1 MEPVQAGGKFRNH
14 RLTGCSNEIHM
25 SSSVA
30 HKQVIELKGN
40 LLSMMVAFL
49 YNSDRILIEQQFT
62 EKIAAARNLFK
73 NAPIV
78 IDLHALQNAE
88 APLDLQ
94 HLVDLFR
101 KHGLVPI
108 GIRGGNARQQETAL
122 SLALGILPDAK
133 PVSSKAEP
141 QGETSVQA
149 TRDKIF
155 TQPVR
160 SGQQVA
166 ALQGDLIVLSA
177 VNPGAEILAGKNIH
191 VYGALRGRAIAGVH
205 GYSEARIFCRYF
217 DAELVAIAGQYQLNE
232 DFDDSVRGKAVHI
245 FLEND
250 CLRIQP
256 FEL

>member
-1 MEPVQAGGKFRNH
+1 
-14 RLTGCSNEIHM
+14 M

-30 HKQVIELKGN
+30 HKPVLELKGN
-40 LLSMMVAFL
+40 LLSLMVLYL
-49 YNSDRILIEQQFT
+49 YNGDKNLIEQQFA
-62 EKIAAARNLFK
+62 EKIAAAKNLFK

-78 IDLHALQNAE
+78 IDLHALQASGT
-88 APLDLQ
+88 PVDLR

-108 GIRGGNARQQETAL
+108 GVRGGDAQQHEAAL
-122 SLALGILPDAK
+122 NLALGILPDAK
-133 PVSSKAEP
+133 STSSKQEP
-141 QGETSVQA
+141 QGEAAVQA
-149 TRDKIF
+149 TRDKII

-166 ALQGDLIVLSA
+166 ALQGDLVVLSA

-205 GYSEARIFCRYF
+205 GYPEARIFCRYF

-232 DFDDSVRGKAVHI
+232 DFDPSLKGKAVHI

-250 CLRIQP
+250 RLIMQP